1 MKRIYVGNL
10 APGTE
15 ESTLL
20 TAFEHYGPVAKA
32 GIVCDRETGE
42 PRGFGFVLMRD
53 HLQADEAIQALDGS
67 KLNGQSIRVLEA
79 LPPEGKR
86 NQKRRPDSVRNALD
100 RFRAF

>member
-10 APGTE
+10 AAGTE
-15 ESTLL
+15 ESELHA
-20 TAFEHYGPVAKA
+20 AFAYYGHVSKA
-32 GIVCDRETGE
+32 GIVRDVETGE

-67 KLNGQSIRVLEA
+67 KLNGQTIRVLEA

-86 NQKRRPDSVRNALD
+86 NAKRKPDSERNPLD
-100 RFRAF
+100 RFREF